1 VTIDCRSP
9 WPPRTVGTLSV
20 LLLVLLVCGAANS
33 APPASFPQSAHNAKS
48 DYALIFGTVWGA
60 DSRPVAGVPIR
71 MRRASEKKFR
81 WEMVS
86 NTRGEFAQRVPPG
99 TQDYV
104 IQADIKTP
112 KGQPKPETTVHVDD
126 NERKDVSIHLPGPLP
141 ASH

>member
-1 VTIDCRSP
+1 LIPSRPLPSGST
-9 WPPRTVGTLSV
+9 TLPSV
-20 LLLVLLVCGAANS
+20 LLLLVFLGGAACS
-33 APPASFPQSAHNAKS
+33 APPASSQQSQPSAKS
-48 DYALIFGTVWGA
+48 DYALIFGTVWGP
-60 DSRPVAGVPIR
+60 DSRPVAGVPVR

-112 KGQPKPETTVHVDD
+112 KGQPKPETTVHIDD
-126 NERKDVSIHLPGPLP
+126 NERKDISLRLP
-141 ASH
+141 ASESAPH